1 MRVRERVCERGRYIY
16 LQRERER
23 ERERQADRQRQ
34 TETEKECVGI
44 KQTYN
49 NLGKVLP
56 WVSGNE
62 YVREREKER
71 KRERETVC
79 EYCGCVWWVCLVCVV
94 VCVCFVCVV
103 RGVGAVV
110 RVQGCL

>member
-71 KRERETVC
+71 KRERERLCVSIVGV
-79 EYCGCVWWVCLVCVV
+79 YGGCVWCVWL
-94 VCVCFVCVV
+94 FVCVLCV
-103 RGVGAVV
+103 W
-110 RVQGCL
+110 